1 MRTKR
6 RTTRS
11 KMARYTRKDFDRDFP
26 NDGACLDWLVSV
38 NYPDGIAC
46 ASKICGGKVRKH
58 YRVAKRL
65 SYSCDVC
72 GHHVHPMAGTIYEKS
87 STPLR
92 TWFLAV
98 YLMSTTRTGIS
109 AKWLERQIGV
119 TYKTAWRMF
128 KQIRSMLDEGKPS
141 LGGKGVRVEIDETY
155 VGGRV
160 RGHANALDNKS
171 VVFGIHQRGGRMYAE
186 VVPNVKRRTLT
197 PLIKDYV
204 IEGSTIYTDEL
215 LTYRMLRNMGYPEHF
230 AVNHKRDVFVVGE
243 AHVNNIESFWGNFKR
258 GVDGAHHRLSPKY
271 LQTYVDEW
279 TFRFNHRRDEM
290 PMFWTML
297 RQVSA

>member
-1 MRTKR
+1 MAPRQRTARPKQ
-6 RTTRS
+6 
-11 KMARYTRKDFDRDFP
+11 ARYTRKDFDRDFR
-26 NDGACLDWLVSV
+26 DDAACLDWLVSV
-38 NYPDGIAC
+38 NYPDGIVC
-46 ASKICGGKVRKH
+46 ASAECGGKVRKH
-58 YRVAKRL
+58 YKVAGRAA
-65 SYSCDVC
+65 YACDMC
-72 GHHVHPMAGTIYEKS
+72 GHHVYPMAGTIYEKS

-98 YLMSTTRTGIS
+98 YLISTTKTGVS
-109 AKWLERQIGV
+109 SRWLQREIGV

-128 KQIRSMLDEGKPS
+128 KQIRSMLDEGKPT

-160 RGHANALDNKS
+160 RGHVNALDNKS
-171 VVFGIHQRGGRMYAE
+171 VVFGVHERGGRMYAE
-186 VVPNVKRRTLT
+186 VVPDVKRRTLT
-197 PLIKDYV
+197 PLIKNYV

-215 LTYRMLRNMGYPEHF
+215 LTYRMLRNAGYPEHV

-243 AHVNNIESFWGNFKR
+243 AHVNNVESFWGNFKR

-271 LQTYVDEW
+271 LQSYVDEW
-279 TFRFNHRRDEM
+279 TFRFNHRKDEM